1 MVAVKRKAPARAARR
16 LLSNQISEPVQRLV
30 VRGEKAAREE
40 LPGANHKRALCF
52 HEDLQRNRAPEAA
65 SYQRINRERV
75 FRPGLSKPACD
86 RFADT
91 GKGIAHLLHAMA
103 DGAADLLCA
112 LRHLVTQPLRAL
124 SQLATGPFH
133 TVGGLASDP
142 FDAIARLVN
151 QYGSLAAYAVNQ
163 CIGTLAH

>member
-40 LPGANHKRALCF
+40 LPGANHKRASCF

-65 SYQRINRERV
+65 SHQRINRERV
-75 FRPGLSKPACD
+75 LRPGLSKPACN

-91 GKGIAHLLHAMA
+91 GKGIAHLLHAMT